1 MPVSASPPVAESPDS
16 AAHGDGVDV
25 HAVLAAL
32 AEPRR
37 ADIMRL
43 LEHRHRSQRG
53 LSNELGI
60 SQPLLSHHL
69 KVLREAKLINSTVC
83 DRIKVYQLRP
93 ETLKLLADRLAIMA
107 AAATET
113 CKIKPC

>member
-1 MPVSASPPVAESPDS
+1 MTAKT
-16 AAHGDGVDV
+16 VDV

-37 ADIMRL
+37 AEIVRL

-53 LSNELGI
+53 LSAELGM
-60 SQPLLSHHL
+60 SQPLVSHHL
-69 KVLREAKLINSTVC
+69 KVLRDAGLIESTVC
-83 DRIKVYQLRP
+83 ERVTVYLLKAP
-93 ETLKLLADRLAIMA
+93 TLLMLSERLGEMA
-107 AAATET
+107 ERAAET